1 MTVFFISNHAPP
13 LPICH
18 GTLPYNVTHLT
29 D

>member
-1 MTVFFISNHAPP
+1 MTVFFIFKHSPP

-18 GTLPYNVTHLT
+18 GTLPYNVAHLT